1 MQQDIMSATSFGGSL
16 NLVESDD
23 ADEKGIF
30 NRYLIRVFTTSL
42 IPFHRI
48 LPFIP
53 PPGREINPKVDKIIS
68 QRRAEMEKGVH
79 KKDLLQI
86 IMDANAT
93 DPIGYSDTH
102 INQEMIIFM
111 FV

>member
-30 NRYLIRVFTTSL
+30 NRYLIRVFATSL

-53 PPGREINPKVDKIIS
+53 PPGRELNPKVDEIVS
-68 QRRAEMEKGVH
+68 ARRAEMEKGIQ

-86 IMDANAT
+86 LMDANVA
-93 DPIGYSDTH
+93 DPIGYSDLH